1 MGREV
6 SNRADGLRF
15 KLAPG
20 LDSRPAHT
28 PQVLVGGE
36 IRLKSVQHMEN
47 VQVQFG
53 RGKKPHNLLLASLMC
68 IPPEMFIF
76 HK

>member
-53 RGKKPHNLLLASLMC
+53 RGKKNPQLTSGQFDVYTSRNVY
-68 IPPEMFIF
+68 IP
-76 HK
+76 